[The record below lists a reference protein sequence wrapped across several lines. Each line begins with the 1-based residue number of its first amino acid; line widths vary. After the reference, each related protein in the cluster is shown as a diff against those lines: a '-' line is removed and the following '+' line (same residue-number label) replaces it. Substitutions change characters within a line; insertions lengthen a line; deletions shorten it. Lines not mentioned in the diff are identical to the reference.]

1 LILHLK
7 KLATALRLRWLCLE
21 WVDGSKEWIGLGNPC
36 NDNDN
41 DCNIFAAYNV
51 KEHMY
56 PMFGFWLAILW
67 TNGCIELDV

>member
-1 LILHLK
+1 
-7 KLATALRLRWLCLE
+7 
-21 WVDGSKEWIGLGNPC
+21 VDGSKEWIGLGNPC